1 MITKLITKVKGRQI
15 KLEFH
20 RRTGGT
26 NFGARELVCSLSQSI
41 EERCCRTHAAD
52 FHRSTAMSRPCNS
65 TGIGTRPASIYP
77 ACQQENLGSLWRGA
91 STSGCVNRVTIASH
105 AETIS
110 LHMHETNSRYSRI
123 LLLADST
130 RTMTR
135 TTVSGSISGSF
146 RLNVIKSPP

>member
-15 KLEFH
+15 SQIRVPQANGGDQFWSTITCVLAFTINRRKVLSNARGRFSSFDSNVSSLQLDWH
-20 RRTGGT
+20 RH
-26 NFGARELVCSLSQSI
+26 S
-41 EERCCRTHAAD
+41 
-52 FHRSTAMSRPCNS
+52 
-65 TGIGTRPASIYP
+65 RPASIYP

-110 LHMHETNSRYSRI
+110 LHTHETNSRYSRI
-123 LLLADST
+123 LLLEDST

-135 TTVSGSISGSF
+135 TRV
-146 RLNVIKSPP
+146 NP